1 MPYTEW
7 GPSGKVSKESCG
19 EATEAEDEAE
29 EPTALQFYSGTIR
42 VGLCPKEELRE
53 IAAAGPASSQSSVP
67 DSPQGGHW
75 DCPSPSSLEAVPR
88 SSVTDVLCLDVC
100 EERSSSAGS
109 AQPSLVASSP
119 PGLQPTESPPPE
131 EDDCSDDS
139 DDIIFS
145 PFLPRKKSPS
155 PF

>member
-1 MPYTEW
+1 M
-7 GPSGKVSKESCG
+7 
-19 EATEAEDEAE
+19 
-29 EPTALQFYSGTIR
+29 
-42 VGLCPKEELRE
+42 GLCPKEELRE

-75 DCPSPSSLEAVPR
+75 DCPSPSSLEAVPQ
-88 SSVTDVLCLDVC
+88 SSVTDVQCLDVC
-100 EERSSSAGS
+100 EERSSSTGS

-119 PGLQPTESPPPE
+119 PGLQPTASPPPE
-131 EDDCSDDS
+131 EDVCSDDS

-145 PFLPRKKSPS
+145 PFLPRKQSPS